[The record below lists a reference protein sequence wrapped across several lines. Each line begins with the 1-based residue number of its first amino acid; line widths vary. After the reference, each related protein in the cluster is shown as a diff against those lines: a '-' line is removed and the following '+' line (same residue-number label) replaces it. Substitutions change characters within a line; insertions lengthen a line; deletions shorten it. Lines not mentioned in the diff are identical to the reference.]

1 MKFLFE
7 EEQAKCE
14 AGQLYNTK
22 TPERERLHVACMEL
36 CFAYNATSPSDMKQ
50 REEILRKLFG
60 KLGAEPYVEP
70 TIFFGFGTNVEAG
83 DRLFINNDCVFVDP
97 GKIILGDDV
106 LIGPQCGFYTAIHP
120 LDPELRRES
129 YEMAKPIRVGNN
141 VWFGGHA
148 TVLPGVTIGD
158 NTVIGA
164 GSVVTHDIP
173 SNVVAVGNPC
183 RVIRQITR
191 EEKSEMTK

>member
-106 LIGPQCGFYTAIHP
+106 LIGPQCGFYLPFILWTRNCAERAMRWQNRSGWETMSGSAVMRP
-120 LDPELRRES
+120 FCRGLPSETTPSSEL
-129 YEMAKPIRVGNN
+129 V
-141 VWFGGHA
+141 VW
-148 TVLPGVTIGD
+148 
-158 NTVIGA
+158 
-164 GSVVTHDIP
+164 
-173 SNVVAVGNPC
+173 
-183 RVIRQITR
+183 
-191 EEKSEMTK
+191 